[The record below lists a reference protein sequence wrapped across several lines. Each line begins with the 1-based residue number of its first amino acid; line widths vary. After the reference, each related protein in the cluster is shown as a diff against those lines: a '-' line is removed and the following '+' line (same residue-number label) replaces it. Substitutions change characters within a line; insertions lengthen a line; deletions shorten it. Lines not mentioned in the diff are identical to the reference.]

1 MKYNSTLLRHF
12 RKPAHAAELLV
23 DSAAAVDAEV
33 FADSVA
39 LAAVDGSAEHL
50 LRVSAGSYDQGAMV
64 VLFIVWQGSSESGRI
79 GQARFLAFGE
89 PSVIALADA
98 LCAALEGLDSAALA
112 DFSLQPL
119 QQALGLPN
127 TALHVVMLF
136 NEVLELLR
144 GQLADRLQVSAE
156 TLTQAATTKAQAD
169 P

>member
-98 LCAALEGLDSAALA
+98 LCAALEGRSEEHT
-112 DFSLQPL
+112 SELQSRGHL
-119 QQALGLPN
+119 VCRLL
-127 TALHVVMLF
+127 
-136 NEVLELLR
+136 LEKKK
-144 GQLADRLQVSAE
+144 GTPSD
-156 TLTQAATTKAQAD
+156 K
-169 P
+169 